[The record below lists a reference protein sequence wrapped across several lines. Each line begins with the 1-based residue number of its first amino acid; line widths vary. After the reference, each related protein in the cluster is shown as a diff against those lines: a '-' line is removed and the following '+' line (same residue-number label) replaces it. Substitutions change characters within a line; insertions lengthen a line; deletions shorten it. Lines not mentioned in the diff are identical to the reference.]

1 MQAYSN
7 MFNNSVSINKYEI
20 SSENTKLYCVG
31 ISHCSVFL
39 PHQQWLS
46 MRNEMNLL
54 AVTMLTLQSS
64 LKAKSSAS
72 TDPGHIPLMLLE
84 LFWCAADG
92 DVAPTALV

>member
-20 SSENTKLYCVG
+20 SSENIKLYCAG

-46 MRNEMNLL
+46 MRGEMNLL
-54 AVTMLTLQSS
+54 AVSVLTLQSS

-92 DVAPTALV
+92 KVAPTALV